1 MFSKDTG
8 KERFHESCGKVTPE
22 RSDEKWDVAGDLF
35 GVSDNL
41 FADEHSASAVFLSD
55 SINNFGRRF
64 QLVLLEHVRGDY
76 DVVDRVYEIC
86 VREGRRDYDDG
97 RRREHD

>member
-1 MFSKDTG
+1 MRVFSKIR
-8 KERFHESCGKVTPE
+8 ERRDFTSCGKVTPE

-41 FADEHSASAVFLSD
+41 FADEHSAESAVFLSD
-55 SINNFGRRF
+55 SINNFSRRF

-86 VREGRRDYDDG
+86 VREAAKGLR
-97 RRREHD
+97 